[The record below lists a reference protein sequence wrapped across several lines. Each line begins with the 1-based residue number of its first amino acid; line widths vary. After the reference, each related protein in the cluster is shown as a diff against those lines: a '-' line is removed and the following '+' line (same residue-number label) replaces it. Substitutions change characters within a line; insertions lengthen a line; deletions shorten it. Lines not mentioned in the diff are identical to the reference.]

1 MELNTL
7 SNAMLWG
14 MRCNLI
20 QQHPLSFRRPRY
32 CCAKSVKHCRDFMPH
47 DTEAMHEIGKL
58 MFADIRSETLGW
70 QFIFEAF
77 TGLRTCEALQLR
89 TDAKPYEAG
98 WISPDGKSVCVR
110 RAKNQQSVNPLVR
123 VHEGL
128 AALLK
133 AHREWKQNRY
143 PDSPWYF
150 PSYRNPD
157 TAHSDVGALGQALRR
172 HEKTIGRKI
181 TSHGMRAF
189 YVTVRRSHGIP
200 DIQIAWEIGHTS
212 AGKTLA
218 SVYGGV
224 PPHWLMD
231 DGPKLQWLPANGQPA
246 WEAINSKPAKPPHPA
261 QKNGAPAACLPPTST
276 ACSGASPES
285 VRPATE
291 SRAVESSPPT
301 PKSSGRPPVGITNNS
316 LHSLPTPP
324 FSYN

>member
-1 MELNTL
+1 
-7 SNAMLWG
+7 
-14 MRCNLI
+14 
-20 QQHPLSFRRPRY
+20 
-32 CCAKSVKHCRDFMPH
+32 MPH
-47 DTEAMHEIGKL
+47 DTEALHEIGKL

-70 QFIFEAF
+70 QFMFEAY

-128 AALLK
+128 GAWLK

-150 PSYRNPD
+150 PSYRNPE

-172 HEKTIGRKI
+172 LEKKIGRKI

-231 DGPKLQWLPANGQPA
+231 DGPKLQWLPTNGQRA
-246 WEAINSKPAKPPHPA
+246 WEAINSAPKKPQCPVQNNDDPAKCSSPSSEIATEFCP
-261 QKNGAPAACLPPTST
+261 APA
-276 ACSGASPES
+276 
-285 VRPATE
+285 RPATE
-291 SRAVESSPPT
+291 SPDAQSCPPT
-301 PKSSGRPPVGITNNS
+301 PKSSERPPVGTTKYS
-316 LHSLPTPP
+316 YSETP
-324 FSYN
+324 FSHN

>member
-1 MELNTL
+1 L
-7 SNAMLWG
+7 
-14 MRCNLI
+14 
-20 QQHPLSFRRPRY
+20 
-32 CCAKSVKHCRDFMPH
+32 
-47 DTEAMHEIGKL
+47 
-58 MFADIRSETLGW
+58 LGW

-98 WISPDGKSVCVR
+98 WVSPDGKSVCVR

-123 VHEGL
+123 VHDGL
-128 AALLK
+128 AAWLK

-246 WEAINSKPAKPPHPA
+246 WEAINSKPKTPPHPA
-261 QKNGAPAACLPPTST
+261 QKNGAPGVCPLPASKTCSEAC
-276 ACSGASPES
+276 PEP
-285 VRPATE
+285 VRPTTE
-291 SRAVESSPPT
+291 SRAVESNPPP
-301 PKSSGRPPVGITNNS
+301 PKSSGRPPVEITKYS
-316 LHSLPTPP
+316 YPETP
-324 FSYN
+324 FTHN